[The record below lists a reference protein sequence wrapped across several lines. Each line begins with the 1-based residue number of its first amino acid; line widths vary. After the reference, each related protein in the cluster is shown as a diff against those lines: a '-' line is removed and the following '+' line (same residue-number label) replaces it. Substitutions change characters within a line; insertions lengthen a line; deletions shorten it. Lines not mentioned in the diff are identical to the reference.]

1 MRSDTDSS
9 TAQPANGCGPALNER
24 VISTRHLQALFA
36 LPPAAI
42 GAEQSLVKRHCL
54 YKRGWS

>member
-1 MRSDTDSS
+1 
-9 TAQPANGCGPALNER
+9 
-24 VISTRHLQALFA
+24 LFA

>member
-1 MRSDTDSS
+1 MRSDNDSS

-36 LPPAAI
+36 LPPAPI
-42 GAEQSLVKRHCL
+42 VAEQSLLKRHCL
-54 YKRGWS
+54 CERGWS

>member
-1 MRSDTDSS
+1 
-9 TAQPANGCGPALNER
+9 
-24 VISTRHLQALFA
+24 LFA

-54 YKRGWS
+54 CERGWS

>member
-1 MRSDTDSS
+1 MRSDNDSS

-36 LPPAAI
+36 LPPAPI
-42 GAEQSLVKRHCL
+42 GAMHSSVKRHGLCE
-54 YKRGWS
+54 RGWS

>member
-9 TAQPANGCGPALNER
+9 TAQPANGCGSALNER
-24 VISTRHLQALFA
+24 VIGTRRLQALFA

-42 GAEQSLVKRHCL
+42 AAVQSLIKRHCL